1 MKQAMIGAAVIL
13 MLAGLGYWLLQREW
27 TKDRGH
33 QIGYAL
39 GNPNNGDVELHVVV
53 SRQMTLIQGPRP
65 TPGGGSQSWV
75 DWVKEHFDLRDAA
88 GQQIP
93 MSRCGT
99 STVINEREAF
109 NPEFYVWAHVRA
121 GTTYTLDYI
130 PTFGGSKRYRHTFT
144 VPPEGQKFERI
155 YFETVDMK

>member
-1 MKQAMIGAAVIL
+1 MKQAVVATGIILVLAA
-13 MLAGLGYWLLQREW
+13 LGYWGLHREW

-39 GNPNNGDVELHVVV
+39 GNPVNGDVELHVVV
-53 SRQMTLIQGPRP
+53 SRQMTLTQGPRAV
-65 TPGGGSQSWV
+65 GGGVGSWV
-75 DWVKEHFDLRDAA
+75 DWVKEHFELRDAA

-93 MSRCGT
+93 MNRSGT

-109 NPEFYVWAHVRA
+109 NPEFYVWAHVRG

-130 PTFGGSKRYRHTFT
+130 PVFGQPKRYRHTFT
-144 VPPEGQKFERI
+144 AAPEGQKFERI
-155 YFETVDMK
+155 YFETVQAP